1 MFKSLVVY
9 KMSNDF
15 DVSTE
20 ELAKALPNFTYSPCG
35 SQDMKKTGWVASLE
49 GSQEL
54 LYSSNGHLLLTIMT
68 EEKIIPAAVIK
79 DCLDEKIEK
88 IEEAQGRKL
97 KKTEKDSL
105 KDEVLHE
112 LLPRAFSKYNKTLI
126 WIHNASKRIMV
137 EAGSA
142 KKAEDALALLR
153 KTLGSL
159 PVVPFNTETPIELTL
174 TSWIREQSIPDGF
187 TVLDEAELKAILE
200 DGGVITSKKE
210 DLFNDEIKQH
220 IEAGK
225 MVTKLAI
232 DWREKISFVLTSDGL
247 LKRIK
252 MSDAV
257 MEQNSDIDKEDAA
270 QKFDADFVLV
280 TGELIQ
286 MLDDIDKVFGAVEN
300 NEQSDGDGSE
310 NESNSEEE

>member
-1 MFKSLVVY
+1 MFKSLVIY
-9 KMSNDF
+9 KMSRDL
-15 DVSTE
+15 DVSIE
-20 ELAKALPNFTYSPCG
+20 NLAKELPNFTYSPCG
-35 SQDMKKTGWVASLE
+35 SQDMKKTGWVPSLE
-49 GSQEL
+49 GSNEL
-54 LYSSNGHLLLTIMT
+54 LYSSNGHVLLTIMT
-68 EEKIIPAAVIK
+68 EEKIIPASVIK
-79 DCLDEKIEK
+79 ECVAEKVARL
-88 IEEAQGRKL
+88 EESQGRKL
-97 KKTEKDSL
+97 KKTEKESI

-174 TSWIREQSIPDGF
+174 TSWIKEQVIPDGF

-220 IEAGK
+220 IDAGK

-232 DWREKISFVLTSDGL
+232 DWREKISFLFTNDGL
-247 LKRIK
+247 IKRIK
-252 MSDAV
+252 MADAV
-257 MEQNSDIDKEDAA
+257 MEENSDIDKDDAA
-270 QKFDADFVLV
+270 QKFDADFVLF
-280 TGELIQ
+280 TGEIIQ
-286 MLDDIDKVFGAVEN
+286 MLDDVDKAFGAITDEVE
-300 NEQSDGDGSE
+300 GST
-310 NESNSEEE
+310 ESAEIEEEE

>member
-1 MFKSLVVY
+1 MFKSLVIY
-9 KMSNDF
+9 KMSRDL
-15 DVSTE
+15 DVSIE
-20 ELAKALPNFTYSPCG
+20 NLAKELPNFTYSPCG
-35 SQDMKKTGWVASLE
+35 AQDMKKTGWVPSLE
-49 GSQEL
+49 GSKEL
-54 LYSSNGHLLLTIMT
+54 LYSSNGHVLLTIMT
-68 EEKIIPAAVIK
+68 EEKIIPASVIK
-79 DCLDEKIEK
+79 ECVAEKVARL
-88 IEEAQGRKL
+88 EESQGRKL
-97 KKTEKDSL
+97 KKTEKESI

-174 TSWIREQSIPDGF
+174 TSWIKEQVIPDGF

-220 IEAGK
+220 IDAGK

-232 DWREKISFVLTSDGL
+232 DWREKISFLFTNDGL
-247 LKRIK
+247 IKRIK
-252 MSDAV
+252 MADAV
-257 MEQNSDIDKEDAA
+257 MEENSDIDKDDAA
-270 QKFDADFVLV
+270 QKFDADFVLF
-280 TGELIQ
+280 TGEIIQ
-286 MLDDIDKVFGAVEN
+286 MLDDVDKAFGAITDEVE
-300 NEQSDGDGSE
+300 GST
-310 NESNSEEE
+310 ESAESEEEE

>member
-1 MFKSLVVY
+1 MFKSLVIY
-9 KMSNDF
+9 KMSRDA
-15 DVSTE
+15 DVSIE
-20 ELAKALPNFTYSPCG
+20 NLAKELPNFTYSPCG
-35 SQDMKKTGWVASLE
+35 SQDMKKTGWVPSLE
-49 GSQEL
+49 GSKEL
-54 LYSSNGHLLLTIMT
+54 LHSSNGHVLLTIMT
-68 EEKIIPAAVIK
+68 EEKIIPASVIK
-79 DCLDEKIEK
+79 ECVAEKVAR
-88 IEEAQGRKL
+88 IEESQGRKL
-97 KKTEKDSL
+97 KKTEKESI

-159 PVVPFNTETPIELTL
+159 PVVPFTTETPIELTL
-174 TSWIREQSIPDGF
+174 TSWIKEQVIPDGF
-187 TVLDEAELKAILE
+187 TVLDEAELKAVLE

-210 DLFNDEIKQH
+210 DLFNEEIKQH
-220 IEAGK
+220 IDAGK

-232 DWREKISFVLTSDGL
+232 DWREKISFLFTSDGL

-286 MLDDIDKVFGAVEN
+286 MLDDVDKAFGAL
-300 NEQSDGDGSE
+300 
-310 NESNSEEE
+310 SEEVSEPSKNEE

>member
-1 MFKSLVVY
+1 MFKSLVIY
-9 KMSNDF
+9 KMSRDA
-15 DVSTE
+15 DVSIE
-20 ELAKALPNFTYSPCG
+20 NLAKELPNFTYSPCG
-35 SQDMKKTGWVASLE
+35 SQDMKKTGWVPSIE
-49 GSQEL
+49 GSKEL
-54 LYSSNGHLLLTIMT
+54 LHSSNGHVLLTIMT
-68 EEKIIPAAVIK
+68 EEKIIPASVIK
-79 DCLDEKIEK
+79 ECVAEKVARL
-88 IEEAQGRKL
+88 EESQGRKL
-97 KKTEKDSL
+97 KKTEKESI

-159 PVVPFNTETPIELTL
+159 PVVPFTTETPIELTL
-174 TSWIREQSIPDGF
+174 TSWIKEQVIPDGF

-210 DLFNDEIKQH
+210 DLFNEEIKQH
-220 IEAGK
+220 IDAGK

-232 DWREKISFVLTSDGL
+232 DWREKISFLFTSDGL

-286 MLDDIDKVFGAVEN
+286 MLDDVDKAFGAL
-300 NEQSDGDGSE
+300 
-310 NESNSEEE
+310 SEEVSEPSQNEE

>member
-1 MFKSLVVY
+1 MFKSLVIY
-9 KMSNDF
+9 KMSRDA
-15 DVSTE
+15 DVSIE
-20 ELAKALPNFTYSPCG
+20 NLAKELPNFTYSPCG
-35 SQDMKKTGWVASLE
+35 SQDMKKTGWVPSIE
-49 GSQEL
+49 GSKEL
-54 LYSSNGHLLLTIMT
+54 LHSSNGHVLLTIMT
-68 EEKIIPAAVIK
+68 EEKIIPASVIK
-79 DCLDEKIEK
+79 ECVAEKVAR
-88 IEEAQGRKL
+88 IEESQGRKL
-97 KKTEKDSL
+97 KKTEKESI

-159 PVVPFNTETPIELTL
+159 PVVPFTTETPIELTL
-174 TSWIREQSIPDGF
+174 TSWIKEQVIPDGF

-210 DLFNDEIKQH
+210 DLFNEEIKQH
-220 IEAGK
+220 IDAGK

-232 DWREKISFVLTSDGL
+232 DWREKISFLFTSDGL

-286 MLDDIDKVFGAVEN
+286 MLDDVDKAFGAL
-300 NEQSDGDGSE
+300 
-310 NESNSEEE
+310 SEEVSEPSQNEE

>member
-1 MFKSLVVY
+1 MFKSLVIY
-9 KMSNDF
+9 KMSRDA
-15 DVSTE
+15 DVSIE
-20 ELAKALPNFTYSPCG
+20 NLAKELPNFTYSPCG
-35 SQDMKKTGWVASLE
+35 SQDMKKTGWVPSIE
-49 GSQEL
+49 GSKEL
-54 LYSSNGHLLLTIMT
+54 LHSSNGHVLLTIMT
-68 EEKIIPAAVIK
+68 EEKIIPASVIK
-79 DCLDEKIEK
+79 ECVAEKVAR
-88 IEEAQGRKL
+88 IEESQGRKL
-97 KKTEKDSL
+97 KKTEKESI

-159 PVVPFNTETPIELTL
+159 PVVPFTTETPIELTL
-174 TSWIREQSIPDGF
+174 TSWIKEQVIPDGF

-210 DLFNDEIKQH
+210 DLFNEEIKQH
-220 IEAGK
+220 IDAGK

-232 DWREKISFVLTSDGL
+232 DWREKISFLFTSDGL

-286 MLDDIDKVFGAVEN
+286 MLDDVDKAFGAL
-300 NEQSDGDGSE
+300 
-310 NESNSEEE
+310 SEEVSEPTQNEE

>member
-1 MFKSLVVY
+1 MFKSLVIY
-9 KMSNDF
+9 KMSRDL
-15 DVSTE
+15 DVSIE
-20 ELAKALPNFTYSPCG
+20 NLAKELPNFTYSPCG
-35 SQDMKKTGWVASLE
+35 SQDMKKTGWVPSLE
-49 GSQEL
+49 GSNEL
-54 LYSSNGHLLLTIMT
+54 LHSSNGHVLLTIMT
-68 EEKIIPAAVIK
+68 EEKIIPASVIK
-79 DCLDEKIEK
+79 ECVAEKVARL
-88 IEEAQGRKL
+88 EESQGRKL
-97 KKTEKDSL
+97 KKTEKESI

-174 TSWIREQSIPDGF
+174 TSWIKEQVIPDGF

-220 IEAGK
+220 IDAGK

-232 DWREKISFVLTSDGL
+232 DWREKISFLFTNDGL
-247 LKRIK
+247 IKRIK
-252 MSDAV
+252 MADAV
-257 MEQNSDIDKEDAA
+257 MEENSDIDKDDAA
-270 QKFDADFVLV
+270 QKFDADFVLF
-280 TGELIQ
+280 TGEIIQ
-286 MLDDIDKVFGAVEN
+286 MLDDVDKAFGAITDEVE
-300 NEQSDGDGSE
+300 GST
-310 NESNSEEE
+310 ESAEIEEEE